1 MDKEEE
7 IEELKDKLTKLEADG
22 GSNKERKKLD
32 VALKLCALYK
42 SLDLRRGVVQY
53 AELAVDLDGEC
64 VEAHCLRAEALCG
77 MARGKPTHK
86 SQAKAVRAADKGLKA
101 CGRVVSLEGL
111 SAYRARLEAAKA
123 EAQALDAPPAPPPAA
138 GKAKKTS
145 SRAAKEATPAAAPP
159 PKRIDAA
166 PASASG
172 GAPEAP
178 RASPTTEAVRTAG
191 GAPLSKSAWNVKDT
205 WEEVDVTSWA
215 IERLRE
221 MFVRAGA
228 LAVDDAGLALKL
240 YDVTKATGHAQVVI
254 FQRKVRYIFDF
265 EAIDFAWVAEQSEES
280 AEPSINAEPSV
291 KGLFK
296 GAATLRGCANSAT
309 ASDLEVATNFA
320 TKTSV
325 HEKVK
330 TFLRKEFRE
339 HVAGVVAAFEA
350 EFTQLTGDGVALARS
365 FDKSTRLHDPDA
377 ENDDPKV
384 KEARLEMARRQA
396 FKDDLRISNP
406 NCKIT
411 M

>member
-123 EAQALDAPPAPPPAA
+123 EAQALDAPPPPPPAA

-145 SRAAKEATPAAAPP
+145 SRAAKEETPAAAPP

-166 PASASG
+166 PGASASG

-178 RASPTTEAVRTAG
+178 RASPTTEAVRNAG

-228 LAVDDAGLALKL
+228 LAVDDAGLVLKL
-240 YDVTKATGHAQVVI
+240 YDVSKATGHAQVVV

-265 EAIDFAWVAEQSEES
+265 EEIELAWVAEQCEE
-280 AEPSINAEPSV
+280 NAEPSV

-309 ASDLEVATNFA
+309 ASDLEVATTFA
-320 TKTSV
+320 TKTLV

-339 HVAGVVAAFEA
+339 AVAGVVAAFEA
-350 EFTQLTGDGVALARS
+350 EFTRLTGDGVALARS

-384 KEARLEMARRQA
+384 KEARLERARRQA